1 MIREAK
7 FVGSVLDFMKNRISS
22 GLLVLGVLVM
32 LAGCST
38 GTPGYLAG
46 GTGIEEGSST
56 ATSVLDD
63 RRASE
68 VETLNDKLMSQAQLN
83 VDPGDYILGAGDL
96 LQVDV
101 FEAQELCSKARIS
114 SRGYITLPLLG
125 QVKVDGM
132 TAREAE
138 TYIESAY
145 REKYIKNPH
154 VGIFVEEHYSQR
166 VTLVGQFKSPGT
178 YDYVSKQRLL
188 DVLALGGGL
197 TDKASR
203 TVQVRRR
210 GATPKAG
217 GTPAE
222 GVFYVDLER
231 LIDDGATELNIEING
246 GDVIYVAESGEYF
259 VDGAVR
265 RPGSYAIKQKMTLQ
279 EAVVAAGGFAP
290 YAQKDEIL
298 VIRNKGGQRSMQTI
312 DISKP
317 ENWSIPVEDEDVIV
331 AKSSALGK
339 LWHGFRFSFFG
350 LGFSDPER

>member
-1 MIREAK
+1 MAL
-7 FVGSVLDFMKNRISS
+7 FA
-22 GLLVLGVLVM
+22 LLCI
-32 LAGCST
+32 AACST
-38 GTPGYLAG
+38 GHPGYLADAPG
-46 GTGIEEGSST
+46 DGEDSSVSGRI
-56 ATSVLDD
+56 AED
-63 RRASE
+63 RRARE
-68 VETLNDKLMSQAQLN
+68 IETLNEQLMSQAQLH
-83 VDPGDYILGAGDL
+83 VDPADYILGAGDL
-96 LQVDV
+96 LQVDI
-101 FEAQELCSKARIS
+101 FEAKELCSKARIS

-138 TYIESAY
+138 TYIENAY

-154 VGIFVEEHYSQR
+154 VSIFVAEHYSQR

-178 YDYVSKQRLL
+178 YDYMSKQRLL

-197 TDKASR
+197 TDKAAR

-210 GATPKAG
+210 GATPAAG
-217 GTPAE
+217 EAPRE
-222 GVFYVDLER
+222 GVFYVDLGK
-231 LIDDGATELNIEING
+231 LIGEGATELNIEING
-246 GDVIYVAESGEYF
+246 GDVIYVAEAGEYF

-290 YAQKDEIL
+290 YAVKDEIV
-298 VIRNKGGQRSMQTI
+298 VIRNKGGQRNMQTI

-317 ENWSIPVEDEDVIV
+317 ENWNIPVEDQDVIF

-350 LGFSDPER
+350 VGFSDPER

>member
-1 MIREAK
+1 MLLFSALL
-7 FVGSVLDFMKNRISS
+7 FLSS
-22 GLLVLGVLVM
+22 
-32 LAGCST
+32 CTT
-38 GTPGYLAG
+38 GTSGYLAG
-46 GTGIEEGSST
+46 GTGTGEDPST
-56 ATSVLDD
+56 SGSVLDKQ
-63 RRASE
+63 RASDI
-68 VETLNDKLMSQAQLN
+68 ETLNDKLMSQARLN

-96 LQVDV
+96 LQVDI
-101 FEAQELCSKARIS
+101 FEAEELCSKARIS
-114 SRGYITLPLLG
+114 SRGFITLPLLG
-125 QVKVDGM
+125 QVKLDGM

-145 REKYIKNPH
+145 RQKYIKNPH
-154 VGIFVEEHYSQR
+154 VSIFVEEHYSQR

-178 YDYVSKQRLL
+178 YDYVAKQRLL

-210 GATPKAG
+210 GATPAAG
-217 GTPAE
+217 ERPAE
-222 GVFYVDLER
+222 GVFYVDLEK
-231 LIDDGATELNIEING
+231 LIGEGATELNIEING
-246 GDVIYVAESGEYF
+246 GDVIYVAEAGEYF

-290 YAQKDEIL
+290 YAQKDEIV
-298 VIRNKGGQRSMQTI
+298 VIRNRNGQRDMQTI

-317 ENWSIPVEDEDVIV
+317 ENWNIPVEDEDVIV

-339 LWHGFRFSFFG
+339 LWHGFRFNFFG

>member
-1 MIREAK
+1 M
-7 FVGSVLDFMKNRISS
+7 VGVFA
-22 GLLVLGVLVM
+22 LLFLS
-32 LAGCST
+32 ACAT
-38 GTPGYLAG
+38 GTVGYLDG
-46 GTGIEEGSST
+46 GTGKAEDSST
-56 ATSVLDD
+56 SGSLLDKQRTREID
-63 RRASE
+63 
-68 VETLNDKLMSQAQLN
+68 TLNDKLMSQAQLN

-96 LQVDV
+96 LEVDI
-101 FEAQELCSKARIS
+101 FEADELCTKARIS

-125 QVKVDGM
+125 QMKVNGM

-154 VGIFVEEHYSQR
+154 VSIFVEEHYSQR

-178 YDYVSKQRLL
+178 YDYMSKQRLL

-197 TDKASR
+197 TDNASR

-210 GATPKAG
+210 GATPASG
-217 GTPAE
+217 ETPSE
-222 GVFYVDLER
+222 GVFYVDLEK
-231 LIDDGATELNIEING
+231 LIGEGATELNIEING
-246 GDVIYVAESGEYF
+246 GDVIYVAEAGEYF

-279 EAVVAAGGFAP
+279 EALVAAGGFAP
-290 YAQKDEIL
+290 YAQKDEIV
-298 VIRNKGGQRSMQTI
+298 VIRNEGGERSMQTI

-317 ENWSIPVEDEDVIV
+317 KNWSIPVEDEDVIV